1 MQTVN
6 NINTQTYL
14 NNLAKPKSQVA
25 FKGGVPDLDTLRSKQ
40 DEFRRMSENADDKG
54 VMGKISKFASKAI
67 GVVIAFTAT
76 KICLGKAADMI
87 TGTLGKGADKV
98 IEKVGEKSVENADKV
113 TKMIDKVKKLNID
126 KIAVNV
132 IAGGAALGVAMKD
145 FGLVKKNVS
154 DATENLV
161 ENSIDKAQGNSYNDY
176 SSDSVDDVDDI

>member
-6 NINTQTYL
+6 NVNTQTYL
-14 NNLAKPKSQVA
+14 NKLAQPKAQVA
-25 FKGGVPDLDTLRSKQ
+25 FRGGVPDLDTLRSKQ
-40 DEFRRMSENADDKG
+40 DEFRRMSENSDENG
-54 VMGKISKFASKAI
+54 IMGKLSKFASKAI

-87 TGTLGKGADKV
+87 TGTLGKGANTI
-98 IEKVGEKSVENADKV
+98 IEKVGEKSAQNADKV
-113 TKMIDKVKKLNID
+113 TKIVDKVKGLNLD

-176 SSDSVDDVDDI
+176 SDSVDDVDDI